1 MHAKAPS
8 AWRLNSAPTGV
19 RQRRQGVQMDL
30 SHAKSKKQHNFFTGL
45 REKKSSRAL
54 PPLLLLRRTDAR
66 EESIV
71 LYGRA
76 GQKAAVDLVHG

>member
-1 MHAKAPS
+1 M
-8 AWRLNSAPTGV
+8 RLNSALTGV
-19 RQRRQGVQMDL
+19 RQRRKNARENFP
-30 SHAKSKKQHNFFTGL
+30 HAGTKKQHNFFTGL